1 MNELKKK
8 KSLLFIL
15 RRYWLGSKEGLLR
28 QQFGDL
34 NVFLVVVAVVVSSSS
49 GSCSITWTVIR
60 PYGKCL
66 SKMFLLAKHEVGLPS
81 RNLTQ
86 NTGMPLSEI
95 VHKLPFLLYIFHF
108 HFLLFLNKFILSFS
122 DNVSKFS
129 WMKTGQRSI
138 AYSKITC
145 RNHS

>member
-34 NVFLVVVAVVVSSSS
+34 NVFLVVVAVVVGSS

-108 HFLLFLNKFILSFS
+108 LLFLNKFILSFS

>member
-8 KSLLFIL
+8 KFIIHITL
-15 RRYWLGSKEGLLR
+15 RYWLGSKEGLRR

-34 NVFLVVVAVVVSSSS
+34 NVFLVVVAVVVGSS

>member
-1 MNELKKK
+1 MNLK

-15 RRYWLGSKEGLLR
+15 HRYWLGSKEGLLR
-28 QQFGDL
+28 QQSGDL
-34 NVFLVVVAVVVSSSS
+34 NVFLVVVAVVVGSS

-108 HFLLFLNKFILSFS
+108 LLFLNKFILSFS